1 MLRKAISLLAIV
13 ALTAPAVFG
22 QAKKAKAP
30 AKPVAA
36 KVDPKAAA
44 EAKAKADADA
54 AAAKAKADAA
64 AAPAGPPD
72 KASWANIG
80 GNLVQGYTY
89 NPNHPQDG
97 YNGTL
102 TWTDRANEYQL
113 NQAWMYFEIPTD
125 TSKKDFDFGMRVDT
139 MYGSNYRWATSS
151 GFEDKVFK
159 TNTGTGG
166 TGGTSSVA
174 SNQYGLAIPQAYV
187 DAAYK
192 TIKLRVGHII
202 SPVGFFTVDTTQN
215 VFNTIPYTYAYG
227 EPFTHFGA
235 FLYWTAS
242 DKISLMG
249 GATRGGDNWDGSGTG
264 AKAPGFLGTL
274 TYTFDDK
281 STFDWVVHVSKEY
294 NYKNQANSTVVS
306 GAALNDAAQA
316 SGGNFPYSGG
326 YNNVDG
332 LYSWR
337 YFQTLVYKRP
347 LTSTLQLVLQS
358 DFGIQKV
365 ADIKSANDAALTAAG
380 TNKDKEV
387 TAMWYGA
394 NVYLIHQTLQTLQL
408 AINFEWFRD
417 TAGVRVGNVLPTLSS
432 TSTAA
437 KGMGTGLVTGSRLN
451 YIGNFF
457 QVTFGPKWQ
466 PQKNF
471 FVRVNGRYDYFD
483 GTALNAVANSTAS
496 GAAALPFYDGNKKDQ
511 FVVGVDAALM
521 F

>member
-44 EAKAKADADA
+44 EAKAKADAEA

-64 AAPAGPPD
+64 AAPAGPPE

-80 GNLVQGYTY
+80 GNLVQGYAY

-192 TIKLRVGHII
+192 AFKLRVGHII

-242 DKISLMG
+242 DKLSLMG
-249 GATRGGDNWDGSGTG
+249 GATRGGDNWDGAGVG
-264 AKAPGFLGTL
+264 AKAPGFLGTV

-294 NYKNQANSTVVS
+294 NYKSSSTNTDP
-306 GAALNDAAQA
+306 AITYTN
-316 SGGNFPYSGG
+316 GG

-337 YFQTLVYKRP
+337 YFQTLVYMRP

-358 DFGIQKV
+358 DLGVQKV
-365 ADIKSANDAALTAAG
+365 ADLKSALDLANPV
-380 TNKDKEV
+380 KDKEV

-408 AINFEWFRD
+408 AVNFEWFRD
-417 TAGVRVGNVLPTLSS
+417 TAGVRVGSVLPTYSS
-432 TSTAA
+432 TSTVAR
-437 KGMGTGLVTGSRLN
+437 GMGTGLATNARAN

-471 FVRVNGRYDYFD
+471 FVRLNGRYDYFD
-483 GTALNAVANSTAS
+483 GTALNATTGTAS
-496 GAAALPFYDGNKKDQ
+496 GVAALPFNDGNKKDQ
-511 FVVGVDAALM
+511 FVVGLDAALM

>member
-1 MLRKAISLLAIV
+1 MLRKAISLLLIAGV
-13 ALTAPAVFG
+13 SATAVFG

-30 AKPVAA
+30 AKPAAA

-44 EAKAKADADA
+44 EAKAKADAEA

-72 KASWANIG
+72 KASWFNVG
-80 GNLVQGYTY
+80 GNLVQGYTF
-89 NPNHPQDG
+89 NPSNPADG

-113 NQAWMYFEIPTD
+113 NQAWTYFEIPTD
-125 TSKKDFDFGMRVDT
+125 TSKKDWDFGLRVDT
-139 MYGSNYRWATSS
+139 MFGSSYRWATSA
-151 GFEDKVFK
+151 GFEDKIFK
-159 TNTGTGG
+159 TNTGNGG

-192 TIKLRVGHII
+192 AFKLRLGHII
-202 SPVGFFTVDTTQN
+202 SPVGYFTVDTTQN
-215 VFNTIPYTYAYG
+215 VFNTIPYTYQYG

-242 DKISLMG
+242 DKLSLMG
-249 GATRGGDNWDGSGTG
+249 GATKGGDNLDGSGTG
-264 AKAPGFLGTL
+264 AKVPGFLGTL
-274 TYTFDDK
+274 TYTFDNK
-281 STFDWVVHVSKEY
+281 ATFDWVVHVSKEY
-294 NYKNQANSTVVS
+294 NYKNQGNSTVVS
-306 GAALNDAAQA
+306 GADLNDAAKA
-316 SGGNFPYSGG
+316 SGGNFPYAGG

-337 YFQTLVYKRP
+337 YFQTLVYKHP
-347 LTSTLQLVLQS
+347 LTSTLQLVVQS

-365 ADIKSANDAALTAAG
+365 ADIKASLDTVNPQ
-380 TNKDKEV
+380 KDKEV
-387 TAMWYGA
+387 TALWYGA

-408 AINFEWFRD
+408 AVNFEWFRD
-417 TAGVRVGNVLPTLSS
+417 AAGVRVGSVLPTLSS
-432 TSTAA
+432 TKTQVAGLA
-437 KGMGTGLVTGSRLN
+437 GTPLRAN

-483 GTALNAVANSTAS
+483 GTALNATTGTAS
-496 GAAALPFYDGNKKDQ
+496 GAAALPFNDGNKKDQ
-511 FVVGVDAALM
+511 FVVGLDAALL

>member
-1 MLRKAISLLAIV
+1 MKTK
-13 ALTAPAVFG
+13 LTAILASLTVLALG
-22 QAKKAKAP
+22 LSAQAKKPKAP
-30 AKPVAA
+30 
-36 KVDPKAAA
+36 
-44 EAKAKADADA
+44 A
-54 AAAKAKADAA
+54 AAAKPAVVAPTAPAAAAPAPAPEKAAE
-64 AAPAGPPD
+64 AAPAGPPE
-72 KASWANIG
+72 KVSWANIG
-80 GNLVQGYTY
+80 GNLVQGFTF
-89 NPNHPQDG
+89 NPKHPVDG

-125 TSKKDFDFGMRVDT
+125 TSKKDLDFGMRVDT
-139 MYGSNYRWATSS
+139 MFGSNYRWATSS

-166 TGGTSSVA
+166 TGGTSAVA
-174 SNQYGLAIPQAYV
+174 SSMYGLAIPQAYV

-192 TIKLRVGHII
+192 SFKLRLGHII

-235 FLYWTAS
+235 FLYYTVN
-242 DKISLMG
+242 DKLSVMG
-249 GATRGGDNWDGSGTG
+249 GGTRGGDNWDGSGVG
-264 AKAPGFLGTL
+264 AKVPGFLGTV

-294 NYKNQANSTVVS
+294 NLKNQSNSTVVS
-306 GAALNDAAQA
+306 GADLNDPAKANS
-316 SGGNFPYSGG
+316 SGNYPYAGG

-337 YFQTLVYKRP
+337 YFQTLVYKRM
-347 LTSTLQLVLQS
+347 LMKDLQLVAQS
-358 DFGIQKV
+358 DFGMQKM
-365 ADIKSANDAALTAAG
+365 ADLKAFADDS
-380 TNKDKEV
+380 TNGRDKEV

-394 NVYLIHQTLQTLQL
+394 NLYLIHQTLSTLQL

-417 TAGVRVGNVLPTLSS
+417 QNGVRVGNVLPTLSS
-432 TSTAA
+432 TSTAV
-437 KGMGTGLVTGSRLN
+437 KGMGTGGTRAN

-483 GTALNAVANSTAS
+483 GTSINRVMGSTTSGGAS
-496 GAAALPFYDGNKKDQ
+496 LPFQDGDSRHQ
-511 FVVGVDAALM
+511 FVVGLDAALL

>member
-13 ALTAPAVFG
+13 ALSAPAVFG

-44 EAKAKADADA
+44 EAKAKADAEA

-64 AAPAGPPD
+64 AAPAGPPE

-113 NQAWMYFEIPTD
+113 NQAWMYFEIPSD

-192 TIKLRVGHII
+192 AFKLRVGHII

-235 FLYWTAS
+235 FLYWTVS
-242 DKISLMG
+242 DKLNVMG

-264 AKAPGFLGTL
+264 AKVPGFLGTV

-294 NYKNQANSTVVS
+294 NYKSSTNSTALTATEVAN
-306 GAALNDAAQA
+306 AANA
-316 SGGNFPYSGG
+316 SGGTYPYSGG
-326 YNNVDG
+326 YNSSDA

-358 DFGIQKV
+358 DFGIQKMIDV
-365 ADIKSANDAALTAAG
+365 KAAVEATNAG
-380 TNKDKEV
+380 KVLPNTEV
-387 TAMWYGA
+387 NAMWYGA

-408 AINFEWFRD
+408 AVNFEWFRD
-417 TAGVRVGNVLPTLSS
+417 NNGVRVGNVLPTLSS
-432 TSTAA
+432 TSTTAR
-437 KGMGTGLVTGSRLN
+437 GMGTGSNPYRAN

-471 FVRVNGRYDYFD
+471 FVRLNGRYDYFD

-511 FVVGVDAALM
+511 FVVGLDAALM